1 MWEMLAQVHN
11 EQVDM
16 ACGPVGMLLII
27 LFYPVL
33 LLAALFYIGRHVK
46 RIADHLEGKPTFDT
60 TQSRPL
66 AEAKGIPV
74 EDYATRRGTGAKQ
87 VIDRIRRG
95 ELRGF
100 MRQDQWYVEE

>member
-1 MWEMLAQVHN
+1 
-11 EQVDM
+11 
-16 ACGPVGMLLII
+16 
-27 LFYPVL
+27 
-33 LLAALFYIGRHVK
+33 
-46 RIADHLEGKPTFDT
+46 
-60 TQSRPL
+60 
-66 AEAKGIPV
+66 V